1 MYTYMHTYIHL
12 YIYTQTRK
20 QVYKLKHRTKCSKSR
35 TLVMG
40 LGFKA
45 HGLVAEVAFTGLLS
59 NQGEKSINFL
69 FHNGS
74 L

>member
-1 MYTYMHTYIHL
+1 MHTYIHL